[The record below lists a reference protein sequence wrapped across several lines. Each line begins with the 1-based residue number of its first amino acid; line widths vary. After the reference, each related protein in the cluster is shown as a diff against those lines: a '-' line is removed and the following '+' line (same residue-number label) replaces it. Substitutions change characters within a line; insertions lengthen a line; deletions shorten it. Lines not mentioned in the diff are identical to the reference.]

1 MVPRLASW
9 GNVNILRGEKQL
21 VLATLSH
28 WLKLPVH
35 QEVLYGK
42 GL

>member
-9 GNVNILRGEKQL
+9 EDVNILRGEKQL
-21 VLATLSH
+21 ALATLSH
-28 WLKLPVH
+28 WLKLPMH
-35 QEVLYGK
+35 QGMLYRT